1 MSVKITKVPDL
12 GDKVK
17 DYITGFVGIITS
29 THQYLYGCSRA
40 AVEAIDKDGKPDCQ
54 WFDLQRLEVVE
65 EKKIENHAPAVKT
78 GGPGRV
84 PPARKDRA
92 LSMLLAGALALL
104 AFASPAFA
112 KLPEVHLV
120 EARGTTYEVKEVDR
134 TYREKISRW
143 NMLILKRG
151 EEHTEYKLIGTENT
165 LDVSTKDVPA
175 EKRKKIPDRRPL
187 NVKHPNLCLGGR
199 IGMWFVTNLA
209 SSAIAK

>member
-1 MSVKITKVPDL
+1 MA
-12 GDKVK
+12 
-17 DYITGFVGIITS
+17 TGAYV
-29 THQYLYGCSRA
+29 R
-40 AVEAIDKDGKPDCQ
+40 VERDGKPQNLEIDELRDYELDQLEKDQPNRGWQ
-54 WFDLQRLEVVE
+54 WAKYLAKWIRDNVSAAV
-65 EKKIENHAPAVKT
+65 PAVLICFT
-78 GGPGRV
+78 FC
-84 PPARKDRA
+84 
-92 LSMLLAGALALL
+92 M
-104 AFASPAFA
+104 PAFA